1 MSDFSWSEFWW
12 KNITGPRV
20 VVTKVSE
27 ALLDNH
33 MVILSVP
40 ADIPWR
46 HAMRGTIQ
54 TAFRDRLD
62 ISDIVIEPIDVVDDN
77 PDNINPGRFI
87 LSRFASST
95 ISRGYREKSK
105 VSIQDYIT
113 AKNVIKNRIVWVKGL
128 KGVAA
133 NQWIKFCRGFDARQV
148 QDGLFVLEIQGEIRQ
163 ADVKPLELI
172 DFSDYVCNYDVQLF
186 NSFVLDDQDKYP
198 DAWKKY
204 ISSVAATICDTD
216 AEVSAELLETI
227 DFQRQSA
234 IDGIKTIADSP
245 EYARRGIEE
254 SSKHVL
260 WYCRNNQIAEL
271 EHRLWSAQVQVL
283 FPIIEMERVSLIEKW
298 HDIIQNALDNHDIT
312 QYNETLRDAIDV
324 ELGSLCYM
332 MKHRTGTGLYVL
344 YIPDADERDWIS
356 FLHDCRNQLAHASC
370 CTTNQVIRLL
380 WRVSKKSTTGSGTC
394 P

>member
-1 MSDFSWSEFWW
+1 MSNFSWNEFWW
-12 KNITGPRV
+12 NNITGPHV
-20 VVTKVSE
+20 VVNKVSE

-33 MVILSVP
+33 MVALSVP
-40 ADIPWR
+40 TDLPWR
-46 HAMRGTIQ
+46 HAMRGAIQ

-77 PDNINPGRFI
+77 PDNIEPGRFI

-105 VSIQDYIT
+105 ASIQEYIT

-128 KGVAA
+128 RGTTA
-133 NQWIKFCRGFDARQV
+133 NQWIKFCRGFDHRQV
-148 QDGLFVLEIQGEIRQ
+148 QDGLFVLEVQGEIHQ
-163 ADVKPLELI
+163 ADVRPLELI
-172 DFSDYVCNYDVQLF
+172 DFGDYVSNYDVQLF
-186 NSFVLDDQDKYP
+186 NSFVLDDQDRYS
-198 DAWKKY
+198 DVWKKY
-204 ISSVAATICDTD
+204 IASVAALICDTD
-216 AEVSAELLETI
+216 AEVSAELLETM

-245 EYARRGIEE
+245 EYARRGTDE
-254 SSKHVL
+254 SSNHVL
-260 WYCRNNQIAEL
+260 WYCRDDQTAEL

-298 HDIIQNALDNHDIT
+298 HDIIQDALDNNYIT
-312 QYNETLRDAIDV
+312 QYNEQLMDAIDV

-332 MKHRTGTGLYVL
+332 MKHRTDTGLYML
-344 YIPDADERDWIS
+344 YIPDEEERDWIS

-370 CTTNQVIRLL
+370 CTTNQVVRLL
-380 WRVSKKSTTGSGTC
+380 DR
-394 P
+394 

>member
-1 MSDFSWSEFWW
+1 MMSDFSWSEFWW

-133 NQWIKFCRGFDARQV
+133 NQWI
-148 QDGLFVLEIQGEIRQ
+148 
-163 ADVKPLELI
+163 
-172 DFSDYVCNYDVQLF
+172 
-186 NSFVLDDQDKYP
+186 
-198 DAWKKY
+198 
-204 ISSVAATICDTD
+204 
-216 AEVSAELLETI
+216 LLKW
-227 DFQRQSA
+227 SLA
-234 IDGIKTIADSP
+234 IA
-245 EYARRGIEE
+245 
-254 SSKHVL
+254 
-260 WYCRNNQIAEL
+260 
-271 EHRLWSAQVQVL
+271 
-283 FPIIEMERVSLIEKW
+283 
-298 HDIIQNALDNHDIT
+298 
-312 QYNETLRDAIDV
+312 
-324 ELGSLCYM
+324 
-332 MKHRTGTGLYVL
+332 
-344 YIPDADERDWIS
+344 
-356 FLHDCRNQLAHASC
+356 
-370 CTTNQVIRLL
+370 
-380 WRVSKKSTTGSGTC
+380 
-394 P
+394 